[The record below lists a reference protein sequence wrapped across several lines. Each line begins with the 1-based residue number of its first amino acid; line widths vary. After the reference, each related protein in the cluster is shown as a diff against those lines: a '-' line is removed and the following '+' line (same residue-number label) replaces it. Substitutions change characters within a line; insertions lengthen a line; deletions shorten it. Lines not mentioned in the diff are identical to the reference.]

1 MDGWRWGLNMKS
13 IKKSVWLP
21 GEWGVDQSTHAPFD
35 LIMIK
40 RVKVIYV
47 AVLL

>member
-1 MDGWRWGLNMKS
+1 MGLEYEKH
-13 IKKSVWLP
+13 KKSVWLP